1 MGRSGEL
8 VTNLSGEATYQSFKP
23 SPLPPNPELNINSD
37 IVKKLV
43 EANRDLVRL
52 DTAAK
57 LIPNVELFI
66 SMYVRKEALISSQI
80 EGTQCTLDDV
90 LDPDVDGNTNLDVG
104 DVINYVRACTYAIG
118 RLEKLPLC
126 NRLLR
131 EIHQELLAGI
141 RGQEKNPGEFRR
153 SQNWIGAANCSL
165 KEARYIP
172 PNIEDMNTALTD
184 LERYMNEG
192 DDYDPLIRIALL
204 HYQFETIHPFLDG
217 NGRVGRLIALK
228 ECLRHNVTPFI
239 IEDYKKH
246 YYYRGLAEWR
256 NEKGWLI
263 DTCLDGQDTFVRIL
277 DMLDIHI
284 SVSLNFLHRH
294 VKDTFSPAAESA
306 NESANESARLSE
318 ALKIQYLDPGS
329 TPTISTTFDPASHFG
344 GVLSLWVH
352 TNKLQGIYCA
362 LIMLL
367 SNRKKK
373 RVKQIG
379 RLTKTYK
386 WNNCRLHSE
395 INKRMDMKMHFSPH
409 LHALT

>member
-8 VTNLSGEATYQSFKP
+8 VTNLSGEAAYQSFKP
-23 SPLPPNPELNINSD
+23 SPLPPNPERNINSD

-131 EIHQELLAGI
+131 DIHQELLAGI

-153 SQNWIGAANCSL
+153 SQNWIGAANCTL

-172 PNIEDMNTALTD
+172 PNVEDMNDALTD

-192 DDYDPLIRIALL
+192 DDYDPLIRIALI

-217 NGRVGRLIALK
+217 NGRVGRLMILLYLMEQGYISKPIIYISYFLKKNQIEYYDRISEVRRSGNYEQWVGFFLEAVSAAAKDSLATVEKLSALHEGNIEKLPVTARKNDNVRRVFDYIEQDPIIDIKRTAADLGVSYNTVSAAVGKLIQAGILK
-228 ECLRHNVTPFI
+228 ETTNASRNRVFSYEEYLNILR
-239 IEDYKKH
+239 
-246 YYYRGLAEWR
+246 
-256 NEKGWLI
+256 
-263 DTCLDGQDTFVRIL
+263 
-277 DMLDIHI
+277 
-284 SVSLNFLHRH
+284 
-294 VKDTFSPAAESA
+294 KDT
-306 NESANESARLSE
+306 
-318 ALKIQYLDPGS
+318 
-329 TPTISTTFDPASHFG
+329 
-344 GVLSLWVH
+344 
-352 TNKLQGIYCA
+352 
-362 LIMLL
+362 
-367 SNRKKK
+367 
-373 RVKQIG
+373 
-379 RLTKTYK
+379 
-386 WNNCRLHSE
+386 
-395 INKRMDMKMHFSPH
+395 
-409 LHALT
+409 